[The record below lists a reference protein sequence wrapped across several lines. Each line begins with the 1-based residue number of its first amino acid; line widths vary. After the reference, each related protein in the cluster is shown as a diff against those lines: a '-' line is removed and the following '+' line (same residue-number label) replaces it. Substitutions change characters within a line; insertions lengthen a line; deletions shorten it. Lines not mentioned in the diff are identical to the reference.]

1 MPIYRSME
9 AKLYS
14 RAAFSVDDGVIF
26 ASYTRELRRGTYI
39 MFGQEPFPC
48 CDAGD
53 MEKTNMVNSHILVCV
68 MTSLLMTLLALPTV
82 ESAPAPYDAQDRLSE
97 FRNLLKRLDD
107 EDESYPL
114 TDREDEYSNKMAPE
128 EQELPFDAEGYGSEG
143 KDEEMQKRGK
153 KKKYRTI
160 CIDWTKGTW
169 TWCWKA
175 Y

>member
-1 MPIYRSME
+1 
-9 AKLYS
+9 
-14 RAAFSVDDGVIF
+14 
-26 ASYTRELRRGTYI
+26 
-39 MFGQEPFPC
+39 
-48 CDAGD
+48 
-53 MEKTNMVNSHILVCV
+53 MVNSHILVCV
-68 MTSLLMTLLALPTV
+68 MTSLLMTLLVLPTV

-114 TDREDEYSNKMAPE
+114 TDREDEYSSKMAPE
-128 EQELPFDAEGYGSEG
+128 EQELPFDTEGFGSEG